1 LSTVIGKLTA
11 QAIVERAL
19 EIGDTE
25 GLDAV
30 TIRRLAADLGV
41 TPMAL
46 YWHFKNKE
54 RLLVGM
60 ADHLILGFAT
70 KPAGDRP
77 WQQQLREL
85 VVGLIG
91 QLRSHPCAKHVLE
104 QIDAMEV
111 PAFLRVWDQT
121 LGLAKTAGFSDD
133 GCCLISNYLLQ
144 SAVAIADAPVHF
156 QPSHTPD
163 EICEIVRV
171 KQLNLRSLPADAYPN
186 LVAMAGPMV
195 GGVDPDFRDSF
206 GVDLIV
212 SGIEALAA
220 RR

>member
-60 ADHLILGFAT
+60 ADHLILGFAA
-70 KPAGDRP
+70 KSADDRP

-85 VVGLIG
+85 VVGLIR

-111 PAFLRVWDQT
+111 PTFLRVWDQT
-121 LGLAKTAGFSDD
+121 LGLAKTAGFTDQE
-133 GCCLISNYLLQ
+133 CCLISKYLLQ
-144 SAVAIADAPVHF
+144 SAVADAPMRF
-156 QPSHTPD
+156 RSTHTEE

-171 KQLNLRSLPADAYPN
+171 KQLGLQSLPADAYPN

-195 GGVDPDFRDSF
+195 GRIDPDFSDSF

-212 SGIEALAA
+212 RGIDALAA
-220 RR
+220 TR